1 LPSPVGHSLAG
12 VCGYFLVRKWP
23 SLYRREYLLVGAILI
38 ANLPDLDILP
48 LLLFEI
54 RSVHRQWTHSLVAA
68 AGFAILFGGLSSR
81 WNGRGIFYGT
91 WGGAVYLSH
100 ILLDMLLDDP
110 SPPHGVKLLW
120 PFTNSYFIFS
130 FTPFA
135 SFSYGNPDVNI
146 IEMFFLPHN
155 LATMAREL
163 FLLTPWVALACFIG
177 NRLWKER

>member
-100 ILLDMLLDDP
+100 I
-110 SPPHGVKLLW
+110 
-120 PFTNSYFIFS
+120 IFS

-135 SFSYGNPDVNI
+135 SFSYGNPDINI